1 MDDNHKPSKR
11 RVHSREPQDL
21 DPDQV
26 EIVLQR
32 VACGG
37 GQAEIA
43 HDLGLSKD
51 EVRWLCNEHRDEIGV
66 IRRRFFEEAVSALR
80 KGACKAVGVLMDALD
95 SENEGLR
102 VKAAKAIIELTLHTN
117 GRISYGFRNAA
128 AADGFVIQ
136 PDSGT

>member
-1 MDDNHKPSKR
+1 MDVTPRKR
-11 RVHSREPQDL
+11 THVRPPQDL
-21 DPDQV
+21 DEEQV
-26 EIVLQR
+26 EVILNR

-37 GQAEIA
+37 GQMEIA
-43 HDLGLSKD
+43 HDLGLSRD
-51 EVRWLCNEHRDEIGV
+51 EVRWICREHADEIGV

-80 KGACKAVGVLMDALD
+80 KGACKAVGVLLQALE

-117 GRISYGFRNAA
+117 GRISYGFRNVA

-136 PDSGT
+136 SDPGT